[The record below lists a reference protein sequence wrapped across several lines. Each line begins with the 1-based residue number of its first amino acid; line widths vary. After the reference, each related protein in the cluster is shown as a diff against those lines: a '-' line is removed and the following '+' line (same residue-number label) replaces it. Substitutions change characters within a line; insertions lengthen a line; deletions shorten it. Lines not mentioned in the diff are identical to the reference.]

1 MRSPVPS
8 PAAGERAAPR
18 RRPLLVWL
26 CLFVFLLYLLSAGS
40 NFASGDTLSEL
51 RVSQSL
57 VSHGGFDVPIVA
69 AHTLCA
75 GWGCRGLDGHY
86 FASHGIGFSL
96 FLLPF
101 YGLAQ
106 AALALVPAPRCVT
119 WDSCVPIHLI
129 SWSNCLL
136 GALTVALLCVL
147 CLDLGYPRRRALFL
161 AILYGFGTLAWPY
174 ARFAFDVTP
183 TALLLLACFHQAV
196 LGAAASEGTRRWWS
210 AGILAALAVLVRL
223 PTIPALIPV
232 ALWAVLAPSDRP
244 AIRWRRLAA
253 FSLPVAVSLAFSGWY
268 NLVRFG
274 GILNDGHATNAADR
288 LLLHPWVGIVG
299 MTISP
304 GKGLLWYSPT
314 ILFALVALPRFY
326 ARHRATARVALSM
339 ALLSLVPYLFVP
351 DWYGGDAWGPR
362 FVLPVLPLLMLPA
375 VECPPLLLATW
386 RRRAA
391 AAVVILWSLTMQVT
405 GQLVSYPL
413 RLRAAE
419 RAGISPT
426 QLAWD
431 PRHTPILDQL
441 GTLITYIA
449 HPSWAAMSTARA
461 QSFDIWW
468 LNLWRNDGLP
478 RTPVLIAA
486 LVILALALAA
496 GSRLVREVRRPA
508 DLGP

>member
-1 MRSPVPS
+1 M
-8 PAAGERAAPR
+8 
-18 RRPLLVWL
+18 
-26 CLFVFLLYLLSAGS
+26 
-40 NFASGDTLSEL
+40 
-51 RVSQSL
+51 
-57 VSHGGFDVPIVA
+57 
-69 AHTLCA
+69 
-75 GWGCRGLDGHY
+75 
-86 FASHGIGFSL
+86 
-96 FLLPF
+96 
-101 YGLAQ
+101 
-106 AALALVPAPRCVT
+106 
-119 WDSCVPIHLI
+119 
-129 SWSNCLL
+129 
-136 GALTVALLCVL
+136 
-147 CLDLGYPRRRALFL
+147 
-161 AILYGFGTLAWPY
+161 
-174 ARFAFDVTP
+174 
-183 TALLLLACFHQAV
+183 
-196 LGAAASEGTRRWWS
+196 
-210 AGILAALAVLVRL
+210 
-223 PTIPALIPV
+223 
-232 ALWAVLAPSDRP
+232 
-244 AIRWRRLAA
+244 
-253 FSLPVAVSLAFSGWY
+253 
-268 NLVRFG
+268 
-274 GILNDGHATNAADR
+274 
-288 LLLHPWVGIVG
+288 
-299 MTISP
+299 
-304 GKGLLWYSPT
+304 
-314 ILFALVALPRFY
+314 ALP
-326 ARHRATARVALSM
+326 
-339 ALLSLVPYLFVP
+339 SLVPYLFVP
-351 DWYGGDAWGPR
+351 DWYGCDAWGPR

-405 GQLVSYPL
+405 GQFVTYPL